1 MTGIQDAIVKAMS
14 MRHMNQAEL
23 SRLSGVSKSSLSRY
37 IGGDDIPA
45 SKLKAIAD
53 AVGMSVDELLGIDH
67 STSLSDDERE
77 LLDVYRQVEP
87 WERELIL
94 NHAKMVLL
102 HAKHE

>member
-1 MTGIQDAIVKAMS
+1 MGEYEDMVREVIKEKFGSVPKMAEATGLAPTTIYHALERGIDNTRTETSKRIKDAIFGS
-14 MRHMNQAEL
+14 
-23 SRLSGVSKSSLSRY
+23 
-37 IGGDDIPA
+37 
-45 SKLKAIAD
+45 D
-53 AVGMSVDELLGIDH
+53 AYDGATL
-67 STSLSDDERE
+67 TKDERE